1 MFRTI
6 RWRIAIPFILLI
18 IAMMAILGIYLS
30 DFIENNYINT
40 LEEQMTI
47 QARMAGEVLRDEWQ
61 GADDLD
67 DHARELGEI
76 LGARLTLISP
86 DGVVIGESEEDR
98 LTMDNHSNR
107 PEVME
112 ALAQG
117 TGSSM
122 RFSHTA
128 GYDTLYVAARLD
140 GEDGPLGVVR
150 EAVPLVGVQAEI
162 THLQKVLS
170 GASLV
175 MAVIAALLAAWIAGF
190 TSRPVEQLTRAVGL
204 MADGKLETQT
214 LPTTV
219 DEIGHL
225 TIAFNSMA
233 LQLKNQFNDLEMERG
248 KLAAVL
254 DHMTDGVIMV
264 DEEGIIRLM
273 NPAAER
279 MFAVNMEKACGH
291 SLPEVLRHHQTH
303 DLWNS
308 CRSTNLPQEARFSFS
323 KNMVVHGSALPLEP
337 SLPGSTLLL
346 FQDITQQQ
354 KIEDMRRD
362 FISNVSHELRTP
374 LASLKALSETLRDGA
389 MEDPPAARLFLERME
404 TEVDELSQLVSEL
417 LELSRIES
425 GRVPLKLEPV
435 APKEIVA
442 GGYERLNLQAQRA
455 GLNMSMECSEELP
468 AVLADTSRMQQVM
481 VNLLHNA
488 IKFTPAGG
496 QITTGAFLQGEQVV
510 FFVRDTGIGIAPE
523 DLPRIFERFYKAD
536 RARSGIGTGLGL
548 AIVRHQVEAH
558 GGKIWVE
565 SELEKGSTFY
575 ITLPTA

>member
-18 IAMMAILGIYLS
+18 MAMMTILGVYLS
-30 DFIENNYINT
+30 DFIEKNYINN
-40 LEEQMTI
+40 LEKQMTI
-47 QARMAGEVLRDEWQ
+47 QARMAGEVLKDEWQ
-61 GADDLD
+61 NADDLD
-67 DHARELGEI
+67 DQARQLGDV

-98 LTMDNHSNR
+98 MLMDNHNNR

-112 ALAQG
+112 ALVQG
-117 TGSSM
+117 TGSSV
-122 RFSHTA
+122 RFSHTT
-128 GYDTLYVAARLD
+128 GYDTLYVATRLD
-140 GEDGPLGVVR
+140 GESGPIGIVR
-150 EAVPLVGVQAEI
+150 EAVPLVGVQAEVN
-162 THLQKVLS
+162 HLQKVLS

-175 MAVIAALLAAWIAGF
+175 MAVIAVLLAAWIAGF

-204 MADGKLETQT
+204 MADGKLDTQT

-225 TIAFNSMA
+225 TKAFNSMA
-233 LQLKNQFNDLEMERG
+233 LQLNNQFNDLEMERG

-254 DHMTDGVIMV
+254 EHMTDGVIMV
-264 DEEGIIRLM
+264 DGDGIIRLM
-273 NPAAER
+273 NPAAEK
-279 MFAVNMEKACGH
+279 MFSVSMSKACGH

-303 DLWNS
+303 NLWKDS
-308 CRSTNLPQEARFSFS
+308 HRTNLTKEATFSFS

-354 KIEDMRRD
+354 NTEDMRRD

-389 MEDPPAARLFLERME
+389 LDDPPAARLFLERME

-425 GRVPLKLEPV
+425 GRVPLNLEPV
-435 APKEIVA
+435 SPKEIVT
-442 GGYERLNLQAQRA
+442 GGYERLYLQAQRA
-455 GLNMSMECSEELP
+455 GLNIAWECSEELP

-496 QITTGAFLQGEQVV
+496 QITTGAYLKDEQVE
-510 FFVRDTGIGIAPE
+510 FFVRDSGIGIAPE
-523 DLPRIFERFYKAD
+523 DLPRIFERFYKTD

-548 AIVRHQVEAH
+548 AIVRHLVEAH

-565 SELEKGSTFY
+565 SELNQGSSFY
-575 ITLPTA
+575 FTLSKA